1 MQDTPIQVKRSK
13 TFNEV
18 TLKISTKQIKT
29 KEAVQQHEGER
40 LMGFD
45 GRSHLNHSPPVESLA
60 SPK

>member
-18 TLKISTKQIKT
+18 TLKISAKQIKT
-29 KEAVQQHEGER
+29 EAVQQHEGEQ

-60 SPK
+60 SLK